1 MKRGKCKPRR
11 RPSHP
16 PHPRHSFKYRPLVFS
31 CRPLY
36 LGRVRHFFLFL
47 ICMIISL
54 PAFAVEVRGFRVGED
69 NTGARIVLELTESV
83 QFRSFTLTNPD
94 RVMVDLP
101 LFRWATSPPAIPAN
115 SQFIKAVRYGAL
127 GAGQARIVIE
137 TKNPSQIKSTFII
150 PPKNGPT
157 YRLVVDISP
166 VAAQTARESQSQVLG
181 VLRPPARD
189 DTPTNNDMTLEE
201 NDAAKNAPSFAG
213 GSSKAHKPLIIIDPG
228 HGGPDPG
235 ATAVNGLHE
244 KTIVLSIGKEL
255 RDSLLK
261 SGRYRVMMT
270 RDRDIFIPL
279 RGRVNFARK
288 HKGDL
293 FVSIHADSIGNAATT
308 GASVYT
314 LSNTASD
321 AETAKLAEREN
332 KSDLI
337 AGVNLNQQEDDVTTI
352 LLDLAARDTMNQSRF
367 LANTVVDT
375 FQDHGVDTLDRR
387 PHRSAGFAVL
397 KAVDIPSILV
407 ETGYLTNPKEADKLA
422 SPEYRRRIAQALHK
436 SIDNYFE
443 RIANQ

>member
-1 MKRGKCKPRR
+1 MRR
-11 RPSHP
+11 RLYRR
-16 PHPRHSFKYRPLVFS
+16 PRHSRLKNVTLLCSDLCSV
-31 CRPLY
+31 
-36 LGRVRHFFLFL
+36 RVVCILSIMRVFFLFL
-47 ICMIISL
+47 AFLFCAF
-54 PAFAVEVRGFRVGED
+54 PAFALEVRGFRIGED
-69 NTGARIVLELTESV
+69 HSGARIVLELSDTA

-94 RVMVDLP
+94 RVMIDMP
-101 LFRWATSPPAIPAN
+101 TFRWATSPPAIPAN

-137 TKNPSQIKSTFII
+137 AKTSVQIKSAFLL
-150 PPKNGPT
+150 PPKQGQPH
-157 YRLVVDISP
+157 RLVVDVSS
-166 VAAQTARESQSQVLG
+166 VAAQTANDSQSQILG
-181 VLRPPARD
+181 VLRPPTRD
-189 DTPTNNDMTLEE
+189 EETTTQDFTIQE
-201 NDAAKNAPSFAG
+201 NDAAKNAQAPSNT
-213 GSSKAHKPLIIIDPG
+213 SSKAHKPLIIIDPG

-235 ATAVNGLHE
+235 ATAVNGIHE

-255 RDSLLK
+255 RDMLME
-261 SGRYRVMMT
+261 SGRYRVKMT

-279 RGRVNFARK
+279 RGRVNFARQ

-293 FVSIHADSIGNAATT
+293 FISIHADSIGNAATT

-375 FQDHGVDTLDRR
+375 FQDHGVDVLDRR

-407 ETGYLTNPKEADKLA
+407 ETGFLTNSQEANKLA
-422 SPEYRRRIAQALHK
+422 SPEYRRRIARALHK
-436 SIDNYFE
+436 SVDNYFA
-443 RIANQ
+443 RVTNQ